1 MTNRAAACFVL
12 NLQIRPVFCGIKC
25 HQEIN
30 CLPEG
35 VRIKRY
41 QVLQILLRQN
51 SFHLWGA
58 PSVWETRGLTSG
70 IRPVGFRRRF
80 RAEGFDSRR
89 QERAKP
95 YEKIRLSMLLKRIFY
110 VWDDIC
116 MSLIV

>member
-1 MTNRAAACFVL
+1 MTDKAAACFVL
-12 NLQIRPVFCGIKC
+12 NLQIGLVFCGIKC

-35 VRIKRY
+35 VRINVIKCFKFFYARTAFIY
-41 QVLQILLRQN
+41 GGAVSLGDAGVNLRHQVC
-51 SFHLWGA
+51 G
-58 PSVWETRGLTSG
+58 PSQEV
-70 IRPVGFRRRF
+70 F

-116 MSLIV
+116 MSLSV